1 MSLRRDVETD
11 GANTMEPKQQKF
23 SIWYVLAALLA
34 SSITTG
40 PSTTGSRPVSV
51 RARKVRQRRIM

>member
-1 MSLRRDVETD
+1 MHLGRRNPRTSLRRDVEAD

-34 SSITTG
+34 SSITTD
-40 PSTTGSRPVSV
+40 
-51 RARKVRQRRIM
+51 RAPPEAVLFL